1 MREQTQNTK
10 TRLSFRFC
18 DAFCFDSFS
27 SGLFV
32 IYSMIFFCHHW
43 SLVYM
48 QHSISIFNLYIWS
61 FFYLGDL
68 YYFLTFNNFSSFYF
82 QISLCK
88 LTKRYNSFSM
98 PAAHSY
104 YACVFG
110 CPRRMA
116 FFCAAFLFVLLYGRL
131 QSCREIRRVPSQRAI
146 QMILERAVSWRESFP
161 ANSFHFKQTK

>member
-27 SGLFV
+27 SGLCV
-32 IYSMIFFCHHW
+32 IYYMIFFFHQIETHC

-61 FFYLGDL
+61 FFYFGDL
-68 YYFLTFNNFSSFYF
+68 YYFLAFNNFSSFYF

-116 FFCAAFLFVLLYGRL
+116 FFLCCISFCPFIRASAKLPGNTSRSIATCYSDDTWKGSLLKGEF
-131 QSCREIRRVPSQRAI
+131 SS
-146 QMILERAVSWRESFP
+146 
-161 ANSFHFKQTK
+161 K